1 MATSTP
7 NPTETAT
14 NVNSNSHPVSTTE
27 MEALPPTG
35 SPVAAGAPEPAAGP
49 AAPGGLSEPPG
60 SRKETLKTVAIMLVA
75 LAVLGVVFAVS
86 LGWELPGLTHD
97 KEHAAKTPDTTP
109 FKVELVRDEK
119 HPSGFVPNTLSI
131 PVAVQESLGITR
143 KGRVEGVAVVTLPLT
158 NQTIEFPGSTAV
170 NPAKIARIKVRFPTN
185 GSEVTSIGKTVESFP
200 PTVER
205 EIRPGDTVRAGQVLA
220 DFYSVDVGSKKNDLI
235 DAIYQLK
242 LDQEIYDRAVASGGA
257 VPEVFVKNAFKSVVG
272 DLNTIDRAVKTLQT
286 WNVPQEDI
294 DAVRKE
300 AEEISKQLA
309 AKPGARPVIDPEKE
323 KLWGKVLLR
332 SPISGVVLERNI
344 TANEIVIDNT
354 VNVFQIANVDDLLVI
369 VNVPEEYLPRLRE
382 LQKKGLLNWT
392 IQTAGAP
399 VKFKVTAA
407 ALDGLGA
414 PPAVVGKLRGL
425 LNREFAIRSLLE
437 DEIGKVLTK
446 DERENWQKKLA
457 DASKAGLIGPVDE
470 IGYLIDP
477 NTHTAILKGFIK
489 NENGALRSG
498 QSVLATI
505 DLPREENVVEV
516 PMAAVADDGRQ
527 TVVFVQ
533 PDPTKPHYTMQRVKV
548 THRFDQIAY
557 VSSVLT
563 DADVALGLSQV
574 KDGLLPFSPLK
585 EGDRVLTTGVLD
597 LKKELDDRQSALADS
612 KKP

>member
-1 MATSTP
+1 M
-7 NPTETAT
+7 
-14 NVNSNSHPVSTTE
+14 
-27 MEALPPTG
+27 
-35 SPVAAGAPEPAAGP
+35 
-49 AAPGGLSEPPG
+49 
-60 SRKETLKTVAIMLVA
+60 
-75 LAVLGVVFAVS
+75 AVLGVVFAVS
-86 LGWELPGLTHD
+86 LGWELPGLTHE
-97 KEHAAKTPDTTP
+97 KGQTTKAPDTAP
-109 FKVELVRDEK
+109 LKVELVKDEK
-119 HPSGFVPNTLSI
+119 QPSGYVPNTLAI
-131 PVAVQESLGITR
+131 PPAVQESLGILR

-205 EIRPGDTVRAGQVLA
+205 ELRTGDTVKAGQVLA

-235 DAIYQLK
+235 DAVYQLK

-257 VPEVFVKNAFKSVVG
+257 VPEVFVKNAYRAVVG
-272 DLNTIDRAVKTLQT
+272 DLNAIDRAVKTLQT

-300 AEEISKQLA
+300 AEEISKQLI
-309 AKPGARPVIDPEKE
+309 AKPGTRPTIDPEKE
-323 KLWGKVLLR
+323 KQWGKVSLR
-332 SPISGVVLERNI
+332 SPISGVILERNI

-354 VNVFQIANVDDLLVI
+354 VNIFQIANVDDLLVI
-369 VNVPEEYLPRLRE
+369 VNVPEDYLPRLRD
-382 LQKKGLLNWT
+382 LQKRGLLNWT

-399 VKFKVTAA
+399 IKFKVTPAT
-407 ALDGLGA
+407 LDGLRDAGA
-414 PPAVVGKLRGL
+414 PPAVVEKLQGL
-425 LNREFAIRSLLE
+425 TNRELATRSLLE
-437 DEIGKVLTK
+437 DEIGTVLTK
-446 DERENWQKKLA
+446 DEREHWQKKLA
-457 DASKAGLIGPVDE
+457 EASKVGLVGPVNE

-477 NTHTAILKGFIK
+477 NTHTAILKGPIK
-489 NENGALRSG
+489 NENRALRAG
-498 QSVLATI
+498 QGVIATI

-516 PMAAVADDGRQ
+516 PMAAIADDGRQ

-533 PDPTKPHYTMQRVKV
+533 PDPAKPHYTMQRVKV
-548 THRFDQIAY
+548 THRFDKIAY

-563 DADVALGLSQV
+563 DADIALGLSQV

-585 EGDRVLTTGVLD
+585 EGDRVLTTGILD